1 MRNPGAISNDFMAS
15 SMQVRRHPSLL
26 ALRAFEAAARRLSFT
41 GAARELHVSQAAIS
55 RHVRALER
63 EVGCELFRRLH
74 RAVELTAPGKE
85 FAAELAAGFL
95 RIYRAI
101 DAVRGVKARRLR
113 LSVEPAFGSRWLVPR
128 LGRFSAAHP
137 EIELEIETSDE
148 LRTLGQDVDIA
159 IRYIPAGSG
168 RTSSRSRCL
177 FMTDGVPIV
186 AGIRPRPAAWRRDDA
201 VLKYRLLHDDG
212 GGAWRSWFSAAGLDG
227 FERAK
232 HLYFSDYSLAIAASL
247 RGQGVALG
255 SAEFIAA
262 ELRNGSLAQLGHTR
276 VPFGEYRLLEA
287 SDRSTTSIRTTF
299 VRWVEEEITRA
310 ARGEL

>member
-1 MRNPGAISNDFMAS
+1 MTP

-41 GAARELHVSQAAIS
+41 EAARELHVSQAAIS

-148 LRTLGQDVDIA
+148 LRVVGRDADIA
-159 IRYIPAGSG
+159 IRY
-168 RTSSRSRCL
+168 L
-177 FMTDGVPIV
+177 
-186 AGIRPRPAAWRRDDA
+186 A
-201 VLKYRLLHDDG
+201 VG
-212 GGAWRSWFSAAGLDG
+212 
-227 FERAK
+227 
-232 HLYFSDYSLAIAASL
+232 
-247 RGQGVALG
+247 
-255 SAEFIAA
+255 
-262 ELRNGSLAQLGHTR
+262 
-276 VPFGEYRLLEA
+276 
-287 SDRSTTSIRTTF
+287 
-299 VRWVEEEITRA
+299 
-310 ARGEL
+310 